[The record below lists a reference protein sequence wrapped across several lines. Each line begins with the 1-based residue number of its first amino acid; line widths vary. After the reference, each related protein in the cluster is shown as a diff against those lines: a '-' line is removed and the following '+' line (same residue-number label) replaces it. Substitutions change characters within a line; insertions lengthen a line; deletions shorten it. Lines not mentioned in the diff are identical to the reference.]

1 MQGVKRVGHSQPTKD
16 AMCVCVCVCVV
27 CVCVCVVCVCVCVYL
42 YVCMSVKRIAGCE
55 EGRPQ
60 PTYKGC
66 EVTCVCVLCVCMCV
80 CVCVFVCVYEC
91 QAHTHKHTHHVQVQT
106 TLLLT
111 ASLSV
116 RAVRGACCLINL
128 FPTHAHTHTHT
139 HTHTS
144 RASSDNPVTHS
155 EPERACSTRCV
166 LPVSGRNRQQHL
178 ACHFR
183 VEGHSRA

>member
-1 MQGVKRVGHSQPTKD
+1 LCVCFV
-16 AMCVCVCVCVV
+16 CVYVCVCVC
-27 CVCVCVVCVCVCVYL
+27 
-42 YVCMSVKRIAGCE
+42 I
-55 EGRPQ
+55 
-60 PTYKGC
+60 
-66 EVTCVCVLCVCMCV
+66 CMCV
-80 CVCVFVCVYEC
+80 RVSSTHAQTHTPRASSDNPVTHSKPERACSTRCVLSNKPPPPT
-91 QAHTHKHTHHVQVQT
+91 HTHAHTHHVQVQT
-106 TLLLT
+106 TPLLT